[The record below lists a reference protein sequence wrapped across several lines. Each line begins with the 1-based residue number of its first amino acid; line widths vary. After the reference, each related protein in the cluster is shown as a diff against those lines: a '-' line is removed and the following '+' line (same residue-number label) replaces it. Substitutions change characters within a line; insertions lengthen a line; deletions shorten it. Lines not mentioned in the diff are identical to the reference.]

1 MRPAWVTCASSSPSD
16 AAHHPFTGVRP
27 APYPPH
33 VTGREPHSPAQDDLA
48 RVFVDLE
55 RLLDRIRRGELMAT
69 ELEQARLRLALDALR
84 DLRRLQPK
92 AA

>member
-1 MRPAWVTCASSSPSD
+1 M
-16 AAHHPFTGVRP
+16 
-27 APYPPH
+27 
-33 VTGREPHSPAQDDLA
+33 TGREPHSPAQDDLA

-55 RLLDRIRRGELMAT
+55 RLLDRIRRGELVAT

-84 DLRRLQPK
+84 DLRQYQPK